1 MIFNKRFKLFAL
13 AGLSVSLVGCSGLSK
28 WVNGD
33 DDYRLSQ
40 SELAKQ
46 LETPPNFV
54 LRRAADPLLSL
65 DVATHSAKKIDS
77 LPAIEVDG
85 ISLGSNLH
93 QRWLVLE
100 ELSADQAWHAVE
112 RFLVAQGFKID
123 QQRPELGLI
132 TTQYLARSEVAPT
145 EQELGRISRLLN
157 SWRPELAKGVYD
169 RLSVQ
174 LVSEQDQVLVYFYHH
189 MMLADSSSDTTRWTL
204 RPYEPMME
212 NLMLYRALL
221 FFGMQQNTA
230 LSQIESTAYYQ
241 EVVEGEAFMGLM
253 LNAPIS
259 QAWDYLQAMQYRADW
274 QVESSNVRQHELW
287 VKTPKIA
294 AQNQGFFARLFG
306 RSSQPDLVKL
316 SLSTVE
322 AETSQTRL
330 TLTVQSGETSLKA
343 EQRRQILE
351 ALGLLT
357 E

>member
-1 MIFNKRFKLFAL
+1 LSFNKKFKLFAL
-13 AGLSVSLVGCSGLSK
+13 AGLSLSLAGCSGLSK

-33 DDYRLSQ
+33 DDYRLAQ
-40 SELAKQ
+40 AELAKQ

-54 LRRAADPLLSL
+54 LSRAADPLLTI
-65 DVATHSAKKIDS
+65 DVATILAKKIDS
-77 LPAIEVDG
+77 VPAIEVDG
-85 ISLGSNLH
+85 ISLGSNIH

-100 ELSADQAWHAVE
+100 DLSADKAWHAIE
-112 RFLVAQGFKID
+112 QFLVAQGFKID

-212 NLMLYRALL
+212 TLTLYRALL
-221 FFGMQQNTA
+221 FFGMQQSTA
-230 LSQIESTAYYQ
+230 LNQIESTAYYQ
-241 EVVEGEAFMGLM
+241 EIFEGEEFAGLI
-253 LNAPIS
+253 LNAPVS

-274 QVESSNVRQHELW
+274 QVESANLSQYELW
-287 VKTPKIA
+287 VKTPEIS
-294 AQNQGFFARLFG
+294 AQNQSFFSRLFG

-316 SLSTVE
+316 SLSSVE

-330 TLTVQSGETSLKA
+330 TLTVQSGEKPLKA